1 MDRDS
6 GWNVGSRAG
15 ADSGSGLYGAVRS
28 LPLTIE
34 GVALDEKRIETDK
47 RAFERTVIELHGDSH
62 VGFGEDVTPDV
73 ESHERLR
80 AEGLALPSGTYTVET
95 VSARLDDESGAAPPS
110 QAVDGPN
117 RRWAVESA
125 ALDLAL
131 KQAGETLASALDR
144 TYEPVRFVVS
154 PQLGDPPSI
163 EPLHRLREPD
173 PTLEFKIDV
182 PADPSDAL
190 LSELTA
196 TDAVRVLD
204 LKGQY
209 SDDVGAPADPA
220 LYRRLF
226 ELFPT
231 ATIEDPTLTDAT
243 RPILEAHADRISW
256 DAPITGVESL
266 TALPWKP
273 AALNIKPCRFGTL
286 ESLCRV
292 LDIAIER
299 GIDLYGGGMF
309 ELDAGRAHSQA
320 LASLLYPG
328 GHNDLA
334 PPAYYKPAPDHVRPT
349 SPLDAPARP
358 SGIGWHSD

>member
-144 TYEPVRFVVS
+144 TYEPVRFVRRVS
-154 PQLGDPPSI
+154 SPYTAFVNPIRPSNS
-163 EPLHRLREPD
+163 R
-173 PTLEFKIDV
+173 
-182 PADPSDAL
+182 S
-190 LSELTA
+190 
-196 TDAVRVLD
+196 
-204 LKGQY
+204 
-209 SDDVGAPADPA
+209 
-220 LYRRLF
+220 
-226 ELFPT
+226 
-231 ATIEDPTLTDAT
+231 
-243 RPILEAHADRISW
+243 
-256 DAPITGVESL
+256 
-266 TALPWKP
+266 
-273 AALNIKPCRFGTL
+273 
-286 ESLCRV
+286 
-292 LDIAIER
+292 
-299 GIDLYGGGMF
+299 M
-309 ELDAGRAHSQA
+309 
-320 LASLLYPG
+320 
-328 GHNDLA
+328 
-334 PPAYYKPAPDHVRPT
+334 
-349 SPLDAPARP
+349 SPLTRAMRCSPNSRRRMRSAC
-358 SGIGWHSD
+358 SI